1 MKDLDLVQCQS
12 LYNLEHVR
20 WTLEQ
25 EFVLKHFGIL
35 ENRIDEL
42 IKNCKRLESE
52 KAELE
57 QKNQQLTAQLEVKIA
72 AERQFDELK
81 GLVRSKLDSLMGR
94 LDEYTGEQ
102 EGIR

>member
-1 MKDLDLVQCQS
+1 M
-12 LYNLEHVR
+12 
-20 WTLEQ
+20 
-25 EFVLKHFGIL
+25 LKHFDIL
-35 ENRIDEL
+35 ENKIDDL
-42 IKNCKRLESE
+42 IENCKRLESQ

-57 QKNQQLTAQLEVKIA
+57 QKNQQLTAQLEAKIA
-72 AERQFDELK
+72 AESQFDELK